1 MKLVKEFTWHNPL
14 DLADY
19 FSQQETHLAFLYSAQ
34 KYSYS
39 GNLSF
44 LAWELD
50 VEIRDDLNKL
60 QNSLTQNKEFWENLY
75 FGYMGYESLEKND
88 STDNYLNLPKLHFF
102 QAKNLIIFDHQK
114 QILRFFSK
122 HKNYPIE
129 KILLKAGKNNPNDNS
144 DEPPT
149 GRVPAG
155 GEFKNGHCYSNMSKE
170 EYLTKVK
177 KIRADIINGDYY
189 QVNLTRK
196 FFTKI
201 ELKNKFSIFRNL
213 VNNSPSPYM
222 AYFKLNDVEILSS
235 SPERFINIDKNGKI
249 NTRPIKGTIAKI
261 KGNTKQIKKLKNSS
275 KDQAEN
281 LMIVDLMRH
290 DLGIS
295 AQKNSVQIEK
305 LFAIDS
311 FATLH
316 HMSSSINA
324 QKEYS
329 ISSLDTIINA
339 FPPGSMTGAPKIAA
353 MHSIKNLEPQD
364 RGIYSGCVGYFAGDG
379 SCDLSVIIRTIII
392 KNNFL
397 EFQVGGGIIYDSDPQ
412 TEWQETIT
420 KTQGICKA
428 LNIDITT
435 LQKL

>member
-1 MKLVKEFTWHNPL
+1 MIILIEFKNNLNNSNDRIKLDAE
-14 DLADY
+14 
-19 FSQQETHLAFLYSAQ
+19 
-34 KYSYS
+34 
-39 GNLSF
+39 
-44 LAWELD
+44 
-50 VEIRDDLNKL
+50 
-60 QNSLTQNKEFWENLY
+60 
-75 FGYMGYESLEKND
+75 
-88 STDNYLNLPKLHFF
+88 LNLK
-102 QAKNLIIFDHQK
+102 
-114 QILRFFSK
+114 SK
-122 HKNYPIE
+122 GAYKTYVTE
-129 KILLKAGKNNPNDNS
+129 GGTDDNS
-144 DEPPT
+144 D
-149 GRVPAG
+149 GL
-155 GEFKNGHCYSNMSKE
+155 FKNGHCYSNMSKE

-196 FFTKI
+196 FYTKI
-201 ELKNKFSIFRNL
+201 ELNNKFSIFRNL

-249 NTRPIKGTIAKI
+249 NTRPIKGTIAKV
-261 KGNTKQIKKLKNSS
+261 KEDKRQIHKLKNSY

-281 LMIVDLMRH
+281 LMIVDLMRN

-295 AQKNSVQIEK
+295 AQKNSVQIGK

-324 QKEYS
+324 QKKYS

-420 KTQGICKA
+420 KAQGICKA